1 MSSDGRRLTYM
12 ASKPAFNATA
22 ARGGR
27 DYTSDSERLNARPG
41 GGGERYSIQ
50 LAMAPAAG
58 RRGRQRQG
66 EAITVVTGG

>member
-1 MSSDGRRLTYM
+1 M

-27 DYTSDSERLNARPG
+27 DYTSDSERLNARRLG
-41 GGGERYSIQ
+41 TFSIQ
-50 LAMAPAAG
+50 LAMVPAASNG
-58 RRGRQRQG
+58 SQRQEEEE

>member
-1 MSSDGRRLTYM
+1 M

-50 LAMAPAAG
+50 LAMVPRPTAAG
-58 RRGRQRQG
+58 GGEG